1 MNNIF
6 DHNLIPRLV
15 SLAEGIME
23 YRNTG
28 ELTEVMYQ
36 INELLGLS
44 GSVFASFAREDES
57 RESYRFINTMLPS
70 WCQEYNAHA
79 WYTIDP
85 CLLYSLTH
93 NEPALIKDL
102 PLHSRG
108 QRIMME
114 TAKQYGLASGLVIP
128 AHSPSGRSRMGVLYL
143 VSDDPDYLNESA
155 LRHLRFVLRALAGE
169 LLDWWTRQIRSE
181 LLAGGEL
188 SAIER
193 DVLRMTHDGLGS
205 KEIATHLGLTKNAVD
220 QRLHRLTARFESFS
234 RKDAANLAFQ
244 YGLL

>member
-1 MNNIF
+1 MNKIY

-15 SLAEGIME
+15 GLAEGITDH
-23 YRNTG
+23 RTTG
-28 ELTEVMYQ
+28 TLMEVMYRV
-36 INELLGLS
+36 NELLGLT
-44 GSVFASFAREDES
+44 GSVFVSFAREDES
-57 RESYRFINTMLPS
+57 RESYRFINTMLPA

-114 TAKQYGLASGLVIP
+114 TAKQYGLASGFVIP

-143 VSDDPDYLNESA
+143 VSGDPDHLNESA
-155 LRHLRFVLRALAGE
+155 LRHLRLVLRALAGE

-181 LLAGGEL
+181 LLSGGEL
-188 SAIER
+188 SKIETE
-193 DVLRMTHDGLGS
+193 VLRMTHQGLGS

-220 QRLHRLTARFESFS
+220 QRLHRLTNRFDCFS
-234 RKDAANLAFQ
+234 RKDAANLAYQ